1 MLSELGFND
10 GIADDDAVAILVGPN
25 GSGKSIH
32 LQKIALEYRHR
43 RSVNVLST
51 TIYDRFA
58 GMRDVNRFSAGRGGQ
73 SPKGIIKAA
82 IAKTLDRESSE
93 FYQINSI
100 LEYCGYAPRFG
111 FKLEGH
117 RPDKFEKFRLPD
129 GDLDGLFSSP
139 EAFDEFEAARHF
151 LDRWPRD
158 GMMWI
163 DARGPV
169 HEFSARREFAAVLR
183 TEALLFKTKLL
194 RRIRVYLEKQDGAV
208 FELQHASSGELSL
221 ISSLVFLSTTVEQN
235 SIVLIDEPENSLHP
249 SWQREYVGK
258 IFSALSYRNVSII
271 IATHSPLVVTS
282 AISEYPGLV
291 RVYQMQDG
299 IPGQLKLDGASP
311 GDAGIEAVLWKAFDV
326 VTPANHF
333 VSEEIVE
340 AMDRF
345 ERGQIEKSSVLAFI
359 ERLREKSTD
368 RKQLDFFDA
377 VVALTDKVEARKNA
391 SQTRG
396 PTLG

>member
-1 MLSELGFND
+1 MLSELGFNE
-10 GIADDDAVAILVGPN
+10 GIAGDDAVAILVGPN

-32 LQKIALEYRHR
+32 LHKIALEYRYR

-58 GMRDVNRFSAGRGGQ
+58 GMRGVNRFSAGRGGQ

-111 FKLEGH
+111 FKLDGH
-117 RPDKFEKFRLPD
+117 RPDTFEKLQLND
-129 GDLDGLFSSP
+129 GDLDDLLSSP
-139 EAFDEFEAARHF
+139 EAVDDFEAARHF

-183 TEALLFKTKLL
+183 IEALLSKAKLL

-258 IFSALSYRNVSII
+258 IFSALAYRNVSII
-271 IATHSPLVVTS
+271 IATHSPLVVTG
-282 AISEYPGLV
+282 AISEYPDLV
-291 RVYQMQDG
+291 SVYQMQDG
-299 IPGQLKLDGASP
+299 VPCKLKLDGASP
-311 GDAGIEAVLWKAFDV
+311 GDAGIEAVLWRAFDV

-345 ERGQIEKSSVLAFI
+345 ERGQIDKSDVLSFI
-359 ERLREKSTD
+359 EKLRKKSTD

-377 VVALTDKVEARKNA
+377 VVALVDKVEARKNA
-391 SQTRG
+391 PQTPDPPLR
-396 PTLG
+396 